1 MPEPHNAEGM
11 TAAHPMGFTE
21 PEYLA
26 LEAVGDRKHEF
37 VDGVVMAM
45 AGATPVHNALC
56 VRLSA
61 ALLALSAGRDCVVL
75 SSDQRVHV
83 PATGLYAYPD
93 VSVACGERLYEDD
106 KPPSLLNPVVLVEV
120 SSDSTEDYDR
130 GKKFLHYQGIESLR
144 EYLIVSHREQRID
157 HHRRLDTGQWLVT
170 AHLKDD
176 ASIEVSALGGAIRL
190 RDVYAGL
197 DLTEGER
204 R

>member
-1 MPEPHNAEGM
+1 MSVAYPA
-11 TAAHPMGFTE
+11 GFSE
-21 PEYLA
+21 AEYLA
-26 LEAVGDRKHEF
+26 LEAVGDNKHEF
-37 VDGVVMAM
+37 ADGVITAM

-61 ALLALSAGRDCVVL
+61 ALLTLCAGRDCVVL

-83 PATGLYAYPD
+83 SATGLYVYPD
-93 VSVACGERLYEDD
+93 VSVACGERRYKDD
-106 KPPSLLNPVVLVEV
+106 KPPSLLNPIVLAEV
-120 SSDSTEDYDR
+120 TSHSTEDYDR

-144 EYLIVSHREQRID
+144 EYVVVSHSEQRID
-157 HHRRLDTGQWLVT
+157 HHRRLDSGQWLVT

-176 ASIEVSALGGAIRL
+176 ALIELAALSGTIRL
-190 RDVYAGL
+190 RDVYAHL

>member
-1 MPEPHNAEGM
+1 M
-11 TAAHPMGFTE
+11 TAADQTGFTE

-26 LEAVGDRKHEF
+26 LEAVGDNKHEF
-37 VDGVVMAM
+37 AGGVVTAM

-61 ALLALSAGRDCVVL
+61 ALLGLSAGRDCVVL

-93 VSVACGERLYEDD
+93 VSVACGERRYKDD
-106 KPPSLLNPVVLVEV
+106 KPPSLLNATVLVEV
-120 SSDSTEDYDR
+120 TSASTEDYDR

-144 EYLIVSHREQRID
+144 EYVVVSHREQRID
-157 HHRRLDTGQWLVT
+157 HHRRLDSGQWLVT
-170 AHLKDD
+170 AHLADD
-176 ASIEVSALGGAIRL
+176 ALIEMSSLGGAIRL

-197 DLTEGER
+197 DLTEGEPR
-204 R
+204 